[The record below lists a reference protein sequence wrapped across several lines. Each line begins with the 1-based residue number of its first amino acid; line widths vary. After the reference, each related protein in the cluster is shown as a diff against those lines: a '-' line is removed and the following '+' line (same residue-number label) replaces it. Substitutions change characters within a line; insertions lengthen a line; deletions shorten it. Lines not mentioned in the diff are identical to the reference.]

1 LSATGAADCTLIGL
15 AAGGLLLLGA
25 ERFQPPKLLST
36 LKLVVEMLKLL
47 ALSARI
53 LHLLSH

>member
-1 LSATGAADCTLIGL
+1 VDCC
-15 AAGGLLLLGA
+15 GLLLLDYCCWVLTVSNH
-25 ERFQPPKLLST
+25 QKVLST

-53 LHLLSH
+53 LQLLSH